1 MGLFKSLNT
10 IQREEKLLKLPTP
23 VSSQSY
29 AIKHNIRHFKVQ
41 KRKVLELCPRVMKL
55 HEGLPA
61 TSDVK
66 MAEEIVMF
74 SFAEFCQVLA
84 KVLSPEEI
92 KKLAEET
99 VFLRF
104 YPRHKTDWNGRRREL
119 RTCQRRE
126 HSPHP

>member
-1 MGLFKSLNT
+1 MSDEPIKDYHTSHKLLCPFQRLLVGLFKSLNT

-66 MAEEIVMF
+66 MAEDIVDY
-74 SFAEFCQVLA
+74 V
-84 KVLSPEEI
+84 
-92 KKLAEET
+92 
-99 VFLRF
+99 
-104 YPRHKTDWNGRRREL
+104 
-119 RTCQRRE
+119 
-126 HSPHP
+126 